1 MPSKELNKEDQSA
14 AEMKHT
20 VTHKNKTWH
29 NVMKLGFVII
39 GVMILL
45 AQPASHVAAE
55 PAGTTSQAQ
64 QFAESQAKA
73 NSIKALRS
81 QTNTNREMG
90 QDQAASEALGWYA
103 TSKAWL
109 LQKQIEISRT
119 LNTYLEQF
127 KNTNDYTF
135 AALLIGASLLYGLV
149 HAAGPGHGKIVV
161 SSYVMANNQT
171 LKRGIVLAFLSSLVQ
186 ASVAVGLVGSL
197 AYIFQA
203 SGSTIKSVSHQFTQA
218 SYLLICL
225 LGLYLLYTVIKRRW
239 QSNSL
244 AKKPAHA
251 HQTADQP
258 SQERCGCGHS
268 HIPNSKEL
276 EGKWDTAKVI
286 SLVLSVGLR
295 PCTGALYVLAFA
307 LVKGVFWV
315 GAVAVYAMALGT
327 AMTISLMTT
336 AVVTGRQM
344 ALFTSQGNSRTITII
359 TDIFSFAGALAILA
373 LGLFLLSTS
382 QAGLRP
388 F

>member
-1 MPSKELNKEDQSA
+1 
-14 AEMKHT
+14 MKHT

-55 PAGTTSQAQ
+55 PADTTSQAQ
-64 QFAESQAKA
+64 QLAESQAKA

-81 QTNTNREMG
+81 QTKTKREMG
-90 QDQAASEALGWYA
+90 QDQAVSEALGWYA

-135 AALLIGASLLYGLV
+135 AAFLIGASLLYGLV

-268 HIPNSKEL
+268 HIPNSTEL

-344 ALFTSQGNSRTITII
+344 VLFTSQGNSRTITII